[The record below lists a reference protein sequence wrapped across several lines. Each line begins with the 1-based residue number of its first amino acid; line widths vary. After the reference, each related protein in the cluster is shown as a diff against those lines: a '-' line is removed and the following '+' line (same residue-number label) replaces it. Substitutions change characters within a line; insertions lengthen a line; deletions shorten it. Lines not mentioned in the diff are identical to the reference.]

1 VKINLKFWLRIISGL
16 ILCVIIF
23 SGMAQAEPE
32 KVVTVS
38 LNSTIQSINMLEF
51 KTAGDLVVNFTF
63 NSGLMGYF
71 DLKTHQRSLGLAKS
85 VKILKNP
92 RDIKVTLRDNLKF
105 HSGDPVTAHDVK
117 FTVEEVQNPANT
129 NIMATTFLE
138 IDEVEVVD
146 DHTVIYHFA
155 EPFAAWQEVMW
166 MGICSKKY
174 MEKVGK
180 KKFRKHPIGVG
191 PFKFVDRKV
200 DEVIIFEPDRNNPEY
215 NINFD
220 RLEYRLVQ
228 DPVTRTAMLQAGE
241 LDLIYGIPPH
251 QKKGLETNK
260 NITVKKSSRVP
271 SYFYLAIKP
280 SLFPVIKDKNVR
292 LAMNYAINR
301 KEIIDRLYMTEGY
314 PLYTFANVGE
324 LGFDSK
330 IKYEY
335 NPKKAA
341 SLLKNSSYIPGTPIR
356 LSYTGMVPSGSQ
368 LASTVQHYLKEI
380 GMTVE
385 LIELEWGTWIT
396 YSTSK
401 DEKTAKKAGHM
412 GIGVF
417 PTHDPHIRMALSMRT
432 GGPLCYYCNRPNQ
445 TKIDDLVEKQL
456 QEMNIKKRISI
467 LKNIHEIN
475 FNDPGQVPL
484 FGLNMIYAMNKR
496 IDYEW
501 NSSQMYLAQVEKIK
515 FLE

>member
-1 VKINLKFWLRIISGL
+1 
-16 ILCVIIF
+16 
-23 SGMAQAEPE
+23 
-32 KVVTVS
+32 
-38 LNSTIQSINMLEF
+38 
-51 KTAGDLVVNFTF
+51 
-63 NSGLMGYF
+63 
-71 DLKTHQRSLGLAKS
+71 
-85 VKILKNP
+85 
-92 RDIKVTLRDNLKF
+92 
-105 HSGDPVTAHDVK
+105 
-117 FTVEEVQNPANT
+117 
-129 NIMATTFLE
+129 
-138 IDEVEVVD
+138 
-146 DHTVIYHFA
+146 
-155 EPFAAWQEVMW
+155 MW

-228 DPVTRTAMLQAGE
+228 DPVTRTAMLEAGE

-301 KEIIDRLYMTEGY
+301 QEIIDRLYMKEGY

-341 SLLKNSSYIPGTPIR
+341 SLLKNSSYKPGTPIR

-432 GGPLCYYCNRPNQ
+432 GGPLCYYCNRQNQ

-456 QEMNIKKRISI
+456 QEMDIKKRISI
-467 LKNIHEIN
+467 LKNIHQIN

-496 IDYEW
+496 IDYDW

-515 FLE
+515 LLE